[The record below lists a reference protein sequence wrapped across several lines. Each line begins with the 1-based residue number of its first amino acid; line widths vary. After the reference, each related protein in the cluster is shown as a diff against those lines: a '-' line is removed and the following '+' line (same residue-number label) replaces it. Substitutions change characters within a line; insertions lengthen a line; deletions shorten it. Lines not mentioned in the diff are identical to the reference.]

1 MRRQAAGAHMGEE
14 EGCQAS
20 QTGGET
26 TTGAHV
32 MCVHALTDARPPPT
46 TTTAA
51 PIDLATVQSSS
62 SSGASR
68 RPIEQSAAAEPAA
81 A

>member
-1 MRRQAAGAHMGEE
+1 VRRQAAGAHMGEE

-32 MCVHALTDARPPPT
+32 MCVHALRLMHGRHLPPAP
-46 TTTAA
+46 AA
-51 PIDLATVQSSS
+51 LRCADRSGDSPVQSS

-68 RPIEQSAAAEPAA
+68 RPIEQS
-81 A
+81 